1 MSAGGGRLS
10 CAQAAEQLYAYL
22 DRELTAEVERAI
34 AAHLSDCANC
44 FGHFE
49 FERAF
54 LAFVARRG
62 GSGTAPDELRERILR
77 SVRGRASPEAG

>member
-10 CAQAAEQLYAYL
+10 CTECAEQLYAYL

-34 AAHLSDCANC
+34 AAHLNDCADC

-54 LAFVARRG
+54 LAFVAWRG